1 MKYFL
6 LSILLM
12 ISAQSIKAQSGEKT
26 FNKIAESFLAN
37 DYKSLGN
44 HFAGTLD
51 LIIDNN
57 DGTYGKQQAMMML
70 KDFFAQN
77 KISQFKIKHNGSS
90 NERTYYA
97 VCDMSGSKKSWSLYI
112 LLNNDSKIIQ
122 LQIEE

>member
-1 MKYFL
+1 MKYYL

-26 FNKIAESFLAN
+26 FNEIAKCFLAN
-37 DYKSLGN
+37 DFKALGN
-44 HFAGTLD
+44 HFADNLD
-51 LIIDNN
+51 LIIENN

-70 KDFFAQN
+70 KEFFTQN
-77 KISQFKIKHNGSS
+77 KITHFKIKHNGSS

-97 VCDMSGSKKSWSLYI
+97 VCDMTGSKKSWRLYI